1 MKKMLAVLLMAIL
14 VLSCVSAVAEDPYA
28 NLGNFEMMV
37 GHAQPEG
44 NPRYVSMEKFAADVA
59 EKTNG
64 HVKVT
69 VFGNGQ
75 LGTEKEML
83 EQVVAGVVQGDR
95 KSVV

>member
-44 NPRYVSMEKFAADVA
+44 NPR
-59 EKTNG
+59 
-64 HVKVT
+64 
-69 VFGNGQ
+69 
-75 LGTEKEML
+75 
-83 EQVVAGVVQGDR
+83 
-95 KSVV
+95 